1 MEELHSTEVLDKEIL
16 EDARRKARRILKTA
30 DETAAA
36 GTKKWERKT
45 EISLKEV
52 RDRYETRLEA
62 NRSEIMARL
71 PLDKRRT
78 RLAKIE
84 AFLKDAVDSYLAG
97 LPRPRL
103 LGLME
108 KELKKRAD
116 ELEHGQGDSSSAI
129 FEGTALVRGL
139 AGEELT
145 ELLKRT
151 FPGGKWTITGRE
163 NRHIAPG
170 IFPALALDT
179 PAARISV
186 SVDAAIG
193 TLLQDKRAE
202 LAAALLGEGALDA

>member
-1 MEELHSTEVLDKEIL
+1 MEELNSTEVLDKEIL
-16 EDARRKARRILKTA
+16 EDARRKAQRILKTA
-30 DETAAA
+30 DETTAS

-45 EISLKEV
+45 GIALKGV

-71 PLDKRRT
+71 PLDKRRI

-84 AFLKDAVDSYLAG
+84 SFLKDAAASYLAG
-97 LPRPRL
+97 LSRSRL
-103 LGLME
+103 LALLE
-108 KELKKRAD
+108 RELKKRAD
-116 ELEHGQGDSSSAI
+116 ELEPGQGDSSSSR
-129 FEGTALVRGL
+129 FEGTAVVRGL

-145 ELLKRT
+145 ELLSRT
-151 FPGGKWTITGRE
+151 FPGGKWTITRGE

-170 IFPALALDT
+170 TFPALMLDT
-179 PAARISV
+179 PAVRITV
-186 SVDAAIG
+186 SVDAVIG